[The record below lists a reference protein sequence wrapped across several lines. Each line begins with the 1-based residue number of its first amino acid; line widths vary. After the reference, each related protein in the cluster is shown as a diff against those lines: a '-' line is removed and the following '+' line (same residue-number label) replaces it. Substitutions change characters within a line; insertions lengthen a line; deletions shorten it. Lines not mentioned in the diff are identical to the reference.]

1 MPSGDLFGD
10 AVEAGHRR
18 GMRVMARMDF
28 SKVGAAVA
36 DRHPEWL
43 FVNPQG
49 GRQEAEGQVSTDPS
63 GGYYQEKL
71 LEVVDEMIDN
81 YPLDGFFFNRAGF
94 NEYDYAMTYHGVS
107 QSEASRRGFA
117 EFSGGRKLPTGPDS
131 PDYDLWRAYGAKV
144 VGDLWARVSSHIKKR
159 RPDAAL
165 LRSDDLVF
173 FEANNKVGRE
183 LWHHHVNEMISAFRT
198 QRPHRPVLCHCV
210 SFIDMPY
217 RIASEQPEHLAQHL
231 IQGISR
237 GANPS
242 TYIMGVPGE
251 IEYPSLGVAREISR
265 FHHDHDEVY
274 RGLVPA
280 ARIGLVRP
288 DALAMSLARFDE
300 ANAEFRGLY
309 LSLQEKHLPFDVVP
323 VEGIPDMASNGGLKR
338 YSVLILAD
346 VGMLAPAAAGAL
358 DAFVADGGRLVLTG
372 LSGFDGDGI
381 AQLASIPATRITRAH
396 DRSERSEV
404 GLRHR
409 ARAGG
414 RPPLL
419 RTRLAG
425 LRRALPGRAEEG
437 CAGPAGLPA
446 AGRLRAAREGL
457 RPRGRRHA
465 RLLCR
470 WRRDGW
476 RSCRG
481 RSAGPTTSS
490 ASARSA
496 TSSSRS

>member
-10 AVEAGHRR
+10 AVAAGHRR

-49 GRQEAEGQVSTDPS
+49 GRQETEGQVSTDPS

-94 NEYDYAMTYHGVS
+94 NEYDYAMAYHGVS

-251 IEYPSLGVAREISR
+251 IDYPSLERR
-265 FHHDHDEVY
+265 PRDQPLPPRPQ
-274 RGLVPA
+274 RGLS
-280 ARIGLVRP
+280 RP
-288 DALAMSLARFDE
+288 
-300 ANAEFRGLY
+300 G
-309 LSLQEKHLPFDVVP
+309 
-323 VEGIPDMASNGGLKR
+323 
-338 YSVLILAD
+338 
-346 VGMLAPAAAGAL
+346 AGRAHRP
-358 DAFVADGGRLVLTG
+358 G
-372 LSGFDGDGI
+372 
-381 AQLASIPATRITRAH
+381 ATRC
-396 DRSERSEV
+396 
-404 GLRHR
+404 
-409 ARAGG
+409 AGHEP
-414 RPPLL
+414 RPVSTK
-419 RTRLAG
+419 RTRSSAG
-425 LRRALPGRAEEG
+425 CTWRCRRST
-437 CAGPAGLPA
+437 
-446 AGRLRAAREGL
+446 
-457 RPRGRRHA
+457 
-465 RLLCR
+465 CR
-470 WRRDGW
+470 STSCLSKAFRTWRRT
-476 RSCRG
+476 
-481 RSAGPTTSS
+481 A
-490 ASARSA
+490 A
-496 TSSSRS
+496 